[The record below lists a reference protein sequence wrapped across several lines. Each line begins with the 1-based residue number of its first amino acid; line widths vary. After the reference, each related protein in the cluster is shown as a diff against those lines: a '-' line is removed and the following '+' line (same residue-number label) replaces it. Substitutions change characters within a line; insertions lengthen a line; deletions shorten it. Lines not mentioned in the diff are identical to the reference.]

1 MTARILVVDD
11 IPANVRLL
19 EAKLTAEYFEVLTAN
34 DGFSALEAA
43 QTQAPDLILLDVM
56 MPGMDGFEVAKRL
69 KTDTKTRHIPIVMI
83 TALTDTT
90 DRVRGLEAGA
100 DDFLSKPV
108 NDIALFARVRSLTRL
123 KVMIDELRMRHATT
137 GPLDITGET
146 LLDTEDDAR
155 NGRILLVESEEL
167 LAAKMTEHLSAAGH
181 DIFRATGAAEA
192 LERGREQDLDL
203 IIVGL
208 DLAGEDGLRLCSQ
221 YRLQDQTRHVPILLT
236 LEEGDLERLA
246 KGLELGVTDYLI
258 RPIDQNELLARTRTQ
273 IRRRR
278 YHDKLREMLDKS
290 VSLAYTDALTGIYNR
305 RYMNAH
311 LDRKIMEISD
321 TQKPVSVLI
330 FDIDHFKRVNDT
342 YGHAAGDDVLKM
354 VAERVGDGIRD
365 FDLLARYGGEE
376 FVVIMPNTP
385 AGLAAMVAERLRQ
398 GLAAQPFEIAGSD
411 RALPITASLGVA
423 TTTDPMET
431 AQNLLGRADVALY
444 AAKNAGRNRVRSAD
458 LPEDDVP
465 EDGEASAEPMNA
477 VAGG

>member
-167 LAAKMTEHLSAAGH
+167 LAAKMTEHLSEAGH

-458 LPEDDVP
+458 VAEDDVP

>member
-43 QTQAPDLILLDVM
+43 QAQAPDLILLDVM

-83 TALTDTT
+83 TALTDTA

-123 KVMIDELRMRHATT
+123 KVMMDELRVRHATT
-137 GPLDITGET
+137 GQLDITDEAP
-146 LLDTEDDAR
+146 LDPEDDAR

-167 LAAKMTEHLSAAGH
+167 LAEKLTEYLSAAGH
-181 DIFRATGAAEA
+181 DISRATAAAEA
-192 LERGREQDLDL
+192 LERSREQDLDL
-203 IIVGL
+203 IIVSL
-208 DLAGEDGLRLCSQ
+208 HLAGEDGLRLCSQ
-221 YRLQDQTRHVPILLT
+221 YRSQDETRHVPILLT
-236 LEEGDLERLA
+236 LDEGDLEQLA
-246 KGLELGVTDYLI
+246 KGLDLGVTDYLI

-278 YHDKLREMLDKS
+278 YHDKLHEMLDKS
-290 VSLAYTDALTGIYNR
+290 VSLAYTDALTGVYNR

-342 YGHAAGDDVLKM
+342 YGHAAGDEVLKT
-354 VAERVGDGIRD
+354 VAERVGGGIRD

-376 FVVIMPNTP
+376 FVVIMPSTP
-385 AGLAAMVAERLRQ
+385 ADLAAMVAERLRQ
-398 GLAAQPFEIAGSD
+398 RLAAQPFEVSGGD
-411 RALPITASLGVA
+411 QPLPVTASLGVA

-431 AQNLLGRADVALY
+431 AQNLLGRADAALY
-444 AAKNAGRNRVRSAD
+444 AAKDAGRNRVRSA
-458 LPEDDVP
+458 DVP

>member
-221 YRLQDQTRHVPILLT
+221 YRLQNQTRHVPILLT